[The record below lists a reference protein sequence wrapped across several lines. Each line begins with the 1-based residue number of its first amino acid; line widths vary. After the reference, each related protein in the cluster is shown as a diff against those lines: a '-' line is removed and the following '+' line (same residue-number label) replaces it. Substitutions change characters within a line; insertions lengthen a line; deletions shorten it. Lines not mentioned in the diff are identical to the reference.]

1 VAIEFWVN
9 SVRLPKNPE
18 PSKPLP
24 TGRLLA
30 PQGPTPRRRLGTAE
44 RSKQILDGAIQFF
57 ALHGLDGQLRDLAKS
72 IGITH
77 ALLYHYFPTKQ
88 ALIDAVYQEV
98 FAERWNPWWD
108 ELLDDEDSTVED
120 KLTAFYEDYI
130 NQALT
135 KDFVRI
141 LVFSGLTDRTITDR
155 FFNMLRQRLFP
166 RLIRETRRHRGASLR
181 GKPSRRELELL
192 TGLHGGFF
200 YIPLQRWVY
209 GQAVYGAPVP
219 ESYDGAFVRDRV
231 RAYLLATEILFT
243 AGTAVPASP
252 VRRNTRRSLARSP
265 KETT

>member
-1 VAIEFWVN
+1 M
-9 SVRLPKNPE
+9 
-18 PSKPLP
+18 
-24 TGRLLA
+24 LA
-30 PQGPTPRRRLGTAE
+30 QPVGRRRLGTAE
-44 RSKQILDGAIQFF
+44 RSRQILDGAIQFF
-57 ALHGLDGQLRDLAKS
+57 AQQGLDGQLRDLAKS

-98 FAERWNPWWD
+98 FVERWNPGWD
-108 ELLDDEDSTVED
+108 ELLDDEALSVED
-120 KLTAFYEDYI
+120 KLTRFYDDYI

-135 KDFVRI
+135 RDFVRI

-155 FFNMLRQRLFP
+155 FFDMLRQRLFP

-181 GKPSRRELELL
+181 GKASRRELELL

-209 GQAVYGAPVP
+209 GQAVHGTPTP
-219 ESYDGAFVRDRV
+219 QSFGQDLVRDRV
-231 RAYLLATEILFT
+231 RAYLLATTALFS
-243 AGTAVPASP
+243 AGAPTPASP

>member
-1 VAIEFWVN
+1 MPAQPV
-9 SVRLPKNPE
+9 
-18 PSKPLP
+18 
-24 TGRLLA
+24 G
-30 PQGPTPRRRLGTAE
+30 RRRLGTAE
-44 RSKQILDGAIQFF
+44 RSRQILDGAIQFF
-57 ALHGLDGQLRDLAKS
+57 AQQGLDGQLRDLAKS

-98 FAERWNPWWD
+98 FVERWNPGWD
-108 ELLDDEDSTVED
+108 ELLDDEALSVED
-120 KLTAFYEDYI
+120 KLTRFYDDYI

-135 KDFVRI
+135 RDFVRI

-155 FFNMLRQRLFP
+155 FFDMLRQRLFP

-181 GKPSRRELELL
+181 GKASRRELELL

-209 GQAVYGAPVP
+209 GQAVYGTPTP
-219 ESYDGAFVRDRV
+219 QFFGQDLVRDRV
-231 RAYLLATEILFT
+231 RAYLLATTALFS
-243 AGTAVPASP
+243 AGAPAPASP